1 MVKDLIIYTPMY
13 VTFFWTIVLLLS
25 NTKKN
30 KAKRLLSVFM
40 IFAFLVYLSHAL
52 FFKQFEKA
60 YLIFDSIY
68 ILASLSVYPLYYWYI
83 KILTVETGY
92 TPKNLR
98 LFIPAVI
105 LSVVTA
111 LIYILMKPQERFDYL
126 HHFLLKNDTQISETI
141 LMQSQKIVFI
151 TGRIVFAIQV
161 IFFLIFGRK
170 LVIQYNKRV
179 ANFYSNLESKTIVWV
194 NFLLSSFVI
203 TSIMSVVFNIIGRYE
218 FLDSPLLLLIPSLI
232 FSVMLFSIGF
242 LGYMQNHS
250 VLELVSD
257 ESKSIEKNLKD
268 FNHVQLKEQ
277 LLNLFG
283 KDKIYKNSD
292 LKITQVSS
300 KLQTNRTYVSNIIN
314 SDFSCSFSDFV
325 NKYRIE
331 EAKKMLTDDLL
342 KNYSMNYI
350 SEAVGFGS
358 LNTFIRVFKEKEGV
372 TPGRFR
378 DLQKSK
384 PDRV

>member
-13 VTFFWTIVLLLS
+13 VTFFWAIVLLLS

-40 IFAFLVYLSHAL
+40 IFAFLVYFSHAL

-68 ILASLSVYPLYYWYI
+68 ILAYLSVYPLYYWYI
-83 KILTVETGY
+83 KILSVETGY
-92 TPKNLR
+92 NRKNFR
-98 LFIPAVI
+98 LLIPAIV
-105 LSVVTA
+105 LSLATA
-111 LIYILMKPQERFDYL
+111 LLYILMKPQERLDYL
-126 HHFLLKNDTQISETI
+126 HHFLLKNESHISETELI
-141 LMQSQKIVFI
+141 LSQKIVFI
-151 TGRIVFAIQV
+151 ISRIVFAIQV

-194 NFLLSSFVI
+194 NFLLFSFVI

-218 FLDSPLLLLIPSLI
+218 FLHSPLLLLIPSVI

-250 VLELVSD
+250 VLELVTD
-257 ESKSIEKNLKD
+257 ESISVEKNLKD
-268 FNHVQLKEQ
+268 FNQVQLKEQ
-277 LLNLFG
+277 LLQLFE

-314 SDFSCSFSDFV
+314 SDFSSSFSDFV
-325 NKYRIE
+325 NRYRID

-384 PDRV
+384 QNRV